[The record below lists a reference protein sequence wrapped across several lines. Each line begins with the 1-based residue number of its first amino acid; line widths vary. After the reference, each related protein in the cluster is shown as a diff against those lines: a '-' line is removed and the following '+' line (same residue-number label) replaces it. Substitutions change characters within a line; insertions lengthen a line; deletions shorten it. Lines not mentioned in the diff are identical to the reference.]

1 VSPASAPVLGAAA
14 LVASPVL
21 WAAFVEG
28 TEPASVALIRF
39 LVLVGAFWLVF
50 EIFTMLVGR
59 PPAASLTAS
68 PAASLADDPAGDP
81 AGDPAADAPTE
92 VLPAP

>member
-1 VSPASAPVLGAAA
+1 MSPASAPVLGAAA
-14 LVASPVL
+14 LVASPAL

-39 LVLVGAFWLVF
+39 LVLVGVFWLVF

-59 PPAASLTAS
+59 PPA
-68 PAASLADDPAGDP
+68 PALADDQAGDP
-81 AGDPAADAPTE
+81 ASDEPTE
-92 VLPAP
+92 VQPAP

>member
-1 VSPASAPVLGAAA
+1 MSPASAPVLGAAA
-14 LVASPVL
+14 LVASPAL

-39 LVLVGAFWLVF
+39 LVLVGVFWLVF

-59 PPAASLTAS
+59 PPA
-68 PAASLADDPAGDP
+68 PALADDPAGDP
-81 AGDPAADAPTE
+81 ASDEPTE
-92 VLPAP
+92 VQPAP